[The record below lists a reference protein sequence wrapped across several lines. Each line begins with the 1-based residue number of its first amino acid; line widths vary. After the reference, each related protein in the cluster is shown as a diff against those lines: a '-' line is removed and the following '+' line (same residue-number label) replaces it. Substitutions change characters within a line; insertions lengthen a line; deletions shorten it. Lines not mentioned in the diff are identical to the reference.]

1 MLFHQL
7 EDAVRVLQRI
17 VALDQALAVFLE
29 RPRGLVVGVFLRVIA
44 GEQTVVERELGV
56 HEERG
61 VRVAQYV
68 ILKIEIMIEDILDH
82 APPRNAISVPE
93 RSGAYMLERA
103 DVPGETGIDVDNLG
117 PLVLCLEHPF
127 ERDRVVFSCIAALN
141 ENTIT
146 VLEIDPVIRHRAASE
161 RLCQSRYSGAV
172 SDPGLVIDVHQ
183 AVGAG
188 EDGHGPALFAVD
200 VGAAQMGNGLDT
212 VDGRPFAFFLTK
224 PASRSSLRCRAM
236 RSMAKS
242 QSFSSHLS
250 P

>member
-1 MLFHQL
+1 MVIVPDVLHGHGMVALAEGIHDGPGLVRLAGGGEGLVHGQQIRLGRPRDRGNLLQIVPIIMLFHQL

-17 VALDQALAVFLE
+17 VALDQALAVLLE

-103 DVPGETGIDVDNLG
+103 DVRVKRGSTWITSAPC
-117 PLVLCLEHPF
+117 PLP
-127 ERDRVVFSCIAALN
+127 
-141 ENTIT
+141 
-146 VLEIDPVIRHRAASE
+146 
-161 RLCQSRYSGAV
+161 
-172 SDPGLVIDVHQ
+172 
-183 AVGAG
+183 
-188 EDGHGPALFAVD
+188 
-200 VGAAQMGNGLDT
+200 
-212 VDGRPFAFFLTK
+212 
-224 PASRSSLRCRAM
+224 
-236 RSMAKS
+236 
-242 QSFSSHLS
+242 
-250 P
+250 